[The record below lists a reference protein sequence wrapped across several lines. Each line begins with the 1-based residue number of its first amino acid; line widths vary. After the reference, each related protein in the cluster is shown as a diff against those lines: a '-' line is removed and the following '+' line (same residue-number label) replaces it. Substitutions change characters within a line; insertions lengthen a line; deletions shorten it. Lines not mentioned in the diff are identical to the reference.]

1 MNTTKKSTYLCRL
14 AMKKNCNL
22 FIGLLLAITSLTAQP
37 ALAQNPATV
46 KAAEFTDAQI
56 LDLLS
61 QAQAAGL
68 GVEQAEKLA
77 IAKGMPASEA
87 QAFKDRLNKVQAKAP
102 SNAATPALASEETAE
117 AKGKQALV
125 EAATPI
131 TGSEI
136 VAPKADKP
144 VTVYGQELFRKGDIK
159 IYERSIDAKAPANYE
174 LGVGDELGISIFG
187 VSYYNTVAKVDSRGR
202 IELGQLGSIYVKGV
216 PFDRAKILIKTAL
229 SNNFNMSSNQ
239 VEISLA
245 YSRSITV
252 NIVGEVFKP
261 GSYKIP
267 ALNTA
272 FNALIAAGG
281 PTDIGTLRN
290 IQLRRN
296 GKVIKTFDVYA
307 YLQNPGSDDDFFL
320 QDNDYLV
327 IGTVGKLVSIA
338 GAVKRP
344 MTYELLPNEEL
355 TQLIKYTGGLNA
367 NAMASRS
374 QVQRYI
380 SKNQRLLPVNL
391 DSLAQLK
398 LDFALQ
404 NGDAVT
410 IGRVNDDLENRVEVK
425 GPVYFPGVFPI
436 VLGDRVSD
444 LILKA
449 GGLREQILLKRA
461 YLVRTE
467 KDETRKYIPLN
478 VETLVRNSS
487 DEGNVVLQKND
498 VLLLYSEA
506 EFLDKFTVNINGEVK
521 NPVTLAYKE
530 GLTLGDVLVL
540 AGGIK
545 ISAELT
551 KIEISRSNIFA
562 PNYKPGEPY
571 QTSTIS
577 LTIPKEITENQEVL
591 KMQLLPFDIVSVR
604 RIPNFEF
611 QKTVELRGE
620 FQYPGIYVIQ
630 DKGFT
635 VNDVVKLAGG
645 LTPFAFAEGAKFDRP
660 NLPGGFLVF
669 DMKKAMQRR
678 GSMFNYTLKE
688 GDIISVPKVIDYV
701 SIYGSGIQYIENLI
715 TLDTLTDYAVMNSP
729 FVGGKRA
736 GYYIRTFGNGYTS
749 DAWRAKTYVV
759 ESNGRV
765 RRTINL
771 YAFRVSPKVK
781 KGSSIYVISKEKKAK
796 TSFKDRVNKIPTD
809 WNKVISDITVK
820 LTGFATLWALIQR

>member
-1 MNTTKKSTYLCRL
+1 M
-14 AMKKNCNL
+14 
-22 FIGLLLAITSLTAQP
+22 AQP
-37 ALAQNPATV
+37 ALAQSPASV

-87 QAFKDRLNKVQAKAP
+87 QAFKDRVNKIQAKAP

-216 PFDRAKILIKTAL
+216 PFDKAKVLIKTAL

-506 EFLDKFTVNINGEVK
+506 EFLDKFTVNIN
-521 NPVTLAYKE
+521 NFY
-530 GLTLGDVLVL
+530 LTLIHGTCMN
-540 AGGIK
+540 K
-545 ISAELT
+545 S
-551 KIEISRSNIFA
+551 FA
-562 PNYKPGEPY
+562 Y
-571 QTSTIS
+571 
-577 LTIPKEITENQEVL
+577 
-591 KMQLLPFDIVSVR
+591 
-604 RIPNFEF
+604 
-611 QKTVELRGE
+611 
-620 FQYPGIYVIQ
+620 
-630 DKGFT
+630 
-635 VNDVVKLAGG
+635 
-645 LTPFAFAEGAKFDRP
+645 
-660 NLPGGFLVF
+660 
-669 DMKKAMQRR
+669 
-678 GSMFNYTLKE
+678 
-688 GDIISVPKVIDYV
+688 
-701 SIYGSGIQYIENLI
+701 
-715 TLDTLTDYAVMNSP
+715 
-729 FVGGKRA
+729 
-736 GYYIRTFGNGYTS
+736 
-749 DAWRAKTYVV
+749 
-759 ESNGRV
+759 
-765 RRTINL
+765 
-771 YAFRVSPKVK
+771 
-781 KGSSIYVISKEKKAK
+781 
-796 TSFKDRVNKIPTD
+796 
-809 WNKVISDITVK
+809 
-820 LTGFATLWALIQR
+820 

>member
-1 MNTTKKSTYLCRL
+1 
-14 AMKKNCNL
+14 MKKKCNL
-22 FIGLLLAITSLTAQP
+22 FIGLVLSITSLCAQP
-37 ALAQNPATV
+37 AMGQTPATV

-61 QAQAAGL
+61 QAKAAGL

-77 IAKGMPASEA
+77 LAKGMPASEA
-87 QAFKDRLNKVQAKAP
+87 QAFKDRVNKIQANAP
-102 SNAATPALASEETAE
+102 VTAASPGTAIKE
-117 AKGKQALV
+117 ATDAKGKQAIV
-125 EAATPI
+125 EAATPL

-136 VAPKADKP
+136 VAPKAEIP
-144 VTVYGQELFRKGDIK
+144 VTVYGQELFRKGDLK
-159 IYERSIDAKAPANYE
+159 IYERSIDAKAPSNYE

-216 PFDRAKILIKTAL
+216 PFDRAKTLIKTAL
-229 SNNFNMSSNQ
+229 SNNFNMGSNQ

-327 IGTVGKLVSIA
+327 VGTVGKLVSIE

-344 MTYELLPNEEL
+344 MTYELLPGEEL
-355 TQLIKYTGGLNA
+355 SQLIKFTGGLNA

-374 QVQRYI
+374 QVKRYI
-380 SKNQRLLPVNL
+380 GKNLSLLPINL
-391 DSLAQLK
+391 DSITQLK
-398 LDFALQ
+398 QDYKLQ
-404 NGDAVT
+404 NGDAVN
-410 IGRVNDDLENRVEVK
+410 IGNVNADLENSVEVK

-436 VLGDRVSD
+436 VEGDRVSE
-444 LILKA
+444 LITKA

-478 VETLVRNSS
+478 VETILGNVAA
-487 DEGNVVLQKND
+487 EGNVVLKKND

-506 EFLDKFTVNINGEVK
+506 DFLDKFTVNVNGEVK

-530 GLTLGDVLVL
+530 GLTLGDALVL

-571 QTSTIS
+571 QTATMD

-591 KMQLLPFDIVSVR
+591 NTPMLPFDIVSVR
-604 RIPNFEF
+604 RIPNFEL
-611 QKTVELRGE
+611 QKTITLEGE
-620 FQYPGIYVIQ
+620 FKYPGIYVIQ

-635 VNDVVKLAGG
+635 VNDAVKLAGG
-645 LTPFAFAEGAKFDRP
+645 LTPYAFADGAKFDRP

-669 DMKKAMQRR
+669 DLKKAMQRR

-715 TLDTLTDYAVMNSP
+715 TLDSLTDYAVMNSP
-729 FVGGKRA
+729 FVNGKRA
-736 GYYIRTFGNGYTS
+736 GYYIRTFGNGYTA
-749 DAWRAKTYVV
+749 DAWRSKTYVV
-759 ESNGRV
+759 EANGRV
-765 RRTINL
+765 RRTVNL

-781 KGSSIYVISKEKKAK
+781 KGSAIYVISKEKKAK
-796 TSFKDRVNKIPTD
+796 SSFKDRVNKIPTD

>member
-1 MNTTKKSTYLCRL
+1 
-14 AMKKNCNL
+14 MKKKCNL
-22 FIGLLLAITSLTAQP
+22 FIGLMLSITSLMAQP
-37 ALAQNPATV
+37 AMSQNPSTL
-46 KAAEFTDAQI
+46 KSSEFTDAQI

-87 QAFKDRLNKVQAKAP
+87 QAFKDRLNKIQAKAP
-102 SNAATPALASEETAE
+102 ATAATPVLSTAE
-117 AKGKQALV
+117 SAESKGKQALL

-136 VAPKADKP
+136 VAPKADIP
-144 VTVYGQELFRKGDIK
+144 VTVYGQELFRKGDLK
-159 IYERSIDAKAPANYE
+159 IYERSLDAKAPANYE

-187 VSYYNTVAKVDSRGR
+187 VSYYNTVTKVDSRGR
-202 IELGQLGSIYVKGV
+202 IELGQLGSIYVKGIA
-216 PFDRAKILIKTAL
+216 FDKAKVLIKTAL
-229 SNNFNMSSNQ
+229 SNNFNMGSNQ
-239 VEISLA
+239 LEISLA

-307 YLQNPGSDDDFFL
+307 YLQNPGSEDDFFL

-327 IGTVGKLVSIA
+327 VGTVGKLVSIA

-344 MTYELLPNEEL
+344 MTYELLPNEQL
-355 TQLIKYTGGLNA
+355 SILFKYAGGFQPNALASNTQV
-367 NAMASRS
+367 R
-374 QVQRYI
+374 RYI
-380 SKNQRLLPVNL
+380 DKNQRLLPVNW
-391 DSLAQLK
+391 DSLSKLYADFNLK
-398 LDFALQ
+398 A
-404 NGDAVT
+404 GDDVVL
-410 IGRVNDDLENRVEVK
+410 GVVNEDLENQVEIK
-425 GPVYFPGVFPI
+425 GPVFFPGVFPL
-436 VLGDRVSD
+436 VAGDRVLD
-444 LILKA
+444 LIQKA
-449 GGLREQILLKRA
+449 GGIMEQAMLKRA

-467 KDETRKYIPLN
+467 KDESRKYIPLQVSLLLDN
-478 VETLVRNSS
+478 QENPNNML
-487 DEGNVVLQKND
+487 LMKND

-506 EFLDKFTVNINGEVK
+506 EFLNKFTVKINGEVK
-521 NPVTLAYKE
+521 NPLTLAYKE
-530 GLTLGDVLVL
+530 GLTLGDALVL

-577 LTIPKEITENQEVL
+577 LAIPKEITENQEEL
-591 KMQLLPFDIVSVR
+591 NTLLLPFDIVSVR
-604 RIPNFEF
+604 KIPNFEF

-635 VNDVVKLAGG
+635 VNDAVKMAGG
-645 LTPFAFAEGAKFDRP
+645 LTPYAFPEGAKFDRP

-669 DMKKAMQRR
+669 DMKKAMNRR
-678 GSMFNYTLKE
+678 GSMYNYTLKE
-688 GDIISVPKVIDYV
+688 GDIISVPKVIDYI
-701 SIYGSGIQYIENLI
+701 SIYGSGIQYIENLMN
-715 TLDTLTDYAVMNSP
+715 LDSLTDYAVMNSP

-736 GYYIRTFGNGYTS
+736 GYYIRTFGNGYTR
-749 DAWRAKTYVV
+749 DAWRSKTYVV
-759 ESNGRV
+759 EANGRV
-765 RRTINL
+765 RRTINF
-771 YAFRVSPKVK
+771 YVFRVSPKVK
-781 KGSSIYVISKEKKAK
+781 KGSAIYVISKEKKAK
-796 TSFKDRVNKIPTD
+796 SNFKDSVNKIPTD
-809 WNKVISDITVK
+809 WNKVISDITIK
-820 LTGFATLWALIQR
+820 LTGLATLWTLIKK

>member
-1 MNTTKKSTYLCRL
+1 
-14 AMKKNCNL
+14 MKKKCNL
-22 FIGLLLAITSLTAQP
+22 FIGLMLAITSLMAQP
-37 ALAQNPATV
+37 ALSQNPTTL
-46 KAAEFTDAQI
+46 KASDFTDAQI

-87 QAFKDRLNKVQAKAP
+87 QAFKDRLNKIQAKAP
-102 SNAATPALASEETAE
+102 ATAATPAQSTAE
-117 AKGKQALV
+117 ATETKGKQALL
-125 EAATPI
+125 EAAAPI

-136 VAPKADKP
+136 VAPKADRP
-144 VTVYGQELFRKGDIK
+144 VTVYGQELFRKGDLK
-159 IYERSIDAKAPANYE
+159 IYERSLDAKAPANYE

-202 IELGQLGSIYVKGV
+202 IELGQLGSIYVKGIA
-216 PFDRAKILIKTAL
+216 FDKAKTLIKTAL
-229 SNNFNMSSNQ
+229 SNNFNMGSNQ
-239 VEISLA
+239 LEISLA
-245 YSRSITV
+245 YSRSITI

-290 IQLRRN
+290 VQLRRN

-307 YLQNPGSDDDFFL
+307 YLQNPGSEDDFFL

-327 IGTVGKLVSIA
+327 VGTVGKLVSIA

-344 MTYELLPNEEL
+344 MTYELLPNE
-355 TQLIKYTGGLNA
+355 QLSNLFKYAGGFQPNA
-367 NAMASRS
+367 LASNT

-380 SKNQRLLPVNL
+380 DKNQRLLPVNW
-391 DSLAQLK
+391 DSLSKLNADFNLK
-398 LDFALQ
+398 A
-404 NGDAVT
+404 GDAVVV
-410 IGRVNDDLENRVEVK
+410 GVVNEELENQVEIK
-425 GPVYFPGVFPI
+425 GPVFFPGVFPLVI
-436 VLGDRVSD
+436 GDRVLD
-444 LILKA
+444 LIQKA
-449 GGLREQILLKRA
+449 GGIKEQAMLKRA

-467 KDETRKYIPLN
+467 KDETRKYIPL
-478 VETLVRNSS
+478 EISS
-487 DEGNVVLQKND
+487 LLSNTENPNNIPLRKND
-498 VLLLYSEA
+498 VLLLYTEA
-506 EFLDKFTVNINGEVK
+506 EFLDTFTVNVNGEVK
-521 NPVTLAYKE
+521 NPITLAYKE

-591 KMQLLPFDIVSVR
+591 NTQLLPFDIVSVR
-604 RIPNFEF
+604 KIPNFEF

-635 VNDVVKLAGG
+635 VNDAVKMAGG
-645 LTPFAFAEGAKFDRP
+645 LTPYAFPEGAKFDRP

-669 DMKKAMQRR
+669 DMKKAMNRR
-678 GSMFNYTLKE
+678 GSMYNYTLKE
-688 GDIISVPKVIDYV
+688 GDIISVPKVIDYI
-701 SIYGSGIQYIENLI
+701 SIYGSGIQYIENLMN
-715 TLDTLTDYAVMNSP
+715 LDTLTDYAVMNSP

-736 GYYIRTFGNGYTS
+736 GYYIRTFGNGYTK
-749 DAWRAKTYVV
+749 DAWRSKTYVV
-759 ESNGRV
+759 EANGRV

-771 YAFRVSPKVK
+771 YIFRVSPKVK
-781 KGSSIYVISKEKKAK
+781 KGSAVYVISKEKKAK
-796 TSFKDRVNKIPTD
+796 SSFKDRVNKIPTD
-809 WNKVISDITVK
+809 WNKVISDITIK
-820 LTGFATLWALIQR
+820 LTGLATLWALINQ

>member
-1 MNTTKKSTYLCRL
+1 
-14 AMKKNCNL
+14 MKKKCNL
-22 FIGLLLAITSLTAQP
+22 FIGLMLAITSLMAQP
-37 ALAQNPATV
+37 ALSQNPTTV
-46 KAAEFTDAQI
+46 KASDFTDAQI

-87 QAFKDRLNKVQAKAP
+87 QAFKDRLNKIQAKAP
-102 SNAATPALASEETAE
+102 ATAATPAFSTAEATE

-125 EAATPI
+125 EAAAPI

-136 VAPKADKP
+136 VAPKADRP
-144 VTVYGQELFRKGDIK
+144 VTVYGQELFRKGDLK
-159 IYERSIDAKAPANYE
+159 IYERSLDAKAPANYE

-202 IELGQLGSIYVKGV
+202 IELGQLGSIYVKGIA
-216 PFDRAKILIKTAL
+216 FDKAKTLIKTAL
-229 SNNFNMSSNQ
+229 SNNFNMGSNQ
-239 VEISLA
+239 LEISLA

-307 YLQNPGSDDDFFL
+307 YLQNPGSEDDFFL

-327 IGTVGKLVSIA
+327 VGTVGKLVNIA

-344 MTYELLPNEEL
+344 MTYELLPNE
-355 TQLIKYTGGLNA
+355 QLSNLFKYAGGFQPNA
-367 NAMASRS
+367 LASNT

-380 SKNQRLLPVNL
+380 DKNQRLLPVNW
-391 DSLAQLK
+391 DSLSKLNSDFNLK
-398 LDFALQ
+398 A
-404 NGDAVT
+404 GDAVMV
-410 IGRVNDDLENRVEVK
+410 GVVNDDLENQVEIK
-425 GPVYFPGVFPI
+425 GPVFFPGVFPL
-436 VLGDRVSD
+436 VTGDRVLN
-444 LILKA
+444 LIQKA
-449 GGLREQILLKRA
+449 GGIKEQAMLKRA

-467 KDETRKYIPLN
+467 KDETRKYIPL
-478 VETLVRNSS
+478 EISS
-487 DEGNVVLQKND
+487 LLSNNENPNNIPLRKND
-498 VLLLYSEA
+498 VLLLYTEA
-506 EFLDKFTVNINGEVK
+506 EFLDTFTVNVNGEVK
-521 NPVTLAYKE
+521 NPITLAFKE

-562 PNYKPGEPY
+562 PNYKPGEAY

-591 KMQLLPFDIVSVR
+591 NTLLLPFDIVSVR
-604 RIPNFEF
+604 KIPNFEF
-611 QKTVELRGE
+611 QKTVELKGE

-635 VNDVVKLAGG
+635 VNDAVKMAGG
-645 LTPFAFAEGAKFDRP
+645 LTPYAFPEGAKFDRP

-669 DMKKAMQRR
+669 DMKKAMNRR
-678 GSMFNYTLKE
+678 VSMYNYTLKE
-688 GDIISVPKVIDYV
+688 GDIISVPKVIDYI
-701 SIYGSGIQYIENLI
+701 SIYGSGIQYIENLMN
-715 TLDTLTDYAVMNSP
+715 LDTLTDYAVMNSP

-736 GYYIRTFGNGYTS
+736 GYYIRTFGNGYTK
-749 DAWRAKTYVV
+749 DAWRSKTYVV
-759 ESNGRV
+759 EANGRV

-771 YAFRVSPKVK
+771 YIFRVSPKVK
-781 KGSSIYVISKEKKAK
+781 KGSAVYVISKEKKAK
-796 TSFKDRVNKIPTD
+796 SSFKDRVNKIPTD
-809 WNKVISDITVK
+809 WNKVISDITIK
-820 LTGFATLWALIQR
+820 ITGFATLWALLTQ

>member
-1 MNTTKKSTYLCRL
+1 
-14 AMKKNCNL
+14 MKKKCNL
-22 FIGLLLAITSLTAQP
+22 FIGLVLAITSLCAQP
-37 ALAQNPATV
+37 AMSQNPATL
-46 KAAEFTDAQI
+46 KASEFTDAQI

-61 QAQAAGL
+61 QAKAAGL
-68 GVEQAEKLA
+68 GIEQAEKLA
-77 IAKGMPASEA
+77 LAKGMPASEA
-87 QAFKDRLNKVQAKAP
+87 QAFKDRANKLLANSPVTAGSTFTAVKED
-102 SNAATPALASEETAE
+102 AT
-117 AKGKQALV
+117 GKQARLQ
-125 EAATPI
+125 ADSSLTDSAKALT
-131 TGSEI
+131 
-136 VAPKADKP
+136 PKAERS
-144 VTVYGQELFRKGDIK
+144 VTVYGQELFRKGDLK
-159 IYERSIDAKAPANYE
+159 IYERSIDAKAPSNYE
-174 LGVGDELGISIFG
+174 LGVGDEIGISIFG

-216 PFDRAKILIKTAL
+216 PFDRAKTLIKTAL

-272 FNALIAAGG
+272 FNALIASGG

-296 GKVIKTFDVYA
+296 GKAIKTFDVYA
-307 YLQNPGSDDDFFL
+307 FLQNPGSDDDFFL

-327 IGTVGKLVSIA
+327 VGTVGKLVSID

-344 MTYELLPNEEL
+344 MTYEMLPGEEL
-355 TQLIKYTGGLNA
+355 SQLIKFAGGLNA

-374 QVQRYI
+374 QVKRYVG
-380 SKNQRLLPVNL
+380 KNLSLLPINL
-391 DSLAQLK
+391 DSIAQLK
-398 LDFALQ
+398 QDYKLQ
-404 NGDAVT
+404 NGDAVN
-410 IGRVNDDLENRVEVK
+410 IGNVNADLENSVEVK

-436 VLGDRVSD
+436 VEGDRVSE
-444 LILKA
+444 LITKA

-478 VETLVRNSS
+478 VETIL
-487 DEGNVVLQKND
+487 GNMGADGNILLKKND

-506 EFLDKFTVNINGEVK
+506 DFLDKFTVNVNGEVK

-571 QTSTIS
+571 QTATME

-591 KMQLLPFDIVSVR
+591 NTPMLPFDIVSVR
-604 RIPNFEF
+604 RIPNFEL
-611 QKTVELRGE
+611 QKTITLKGE
-620 FQYPGIYVIQ
+620 FKYPGIYVIQ

-635 VNDVVKLAGG
+635 VNDAVKLAGG
-645 LTPFAFAEGAKFDRP
+645 LTPYAFPEGAKFDRP

-669 DMKKAMQRR
+669 DLKKAMQRR

-715 TLDTLTDYAVMNSP
+715 TLDSLTDYAVMNSP
-729 FVGGKRA
+729 FVNGKRA
-736 GYYIRTFGNGYTS
+736 GYYIRTFGNGYTA
-749 DAWRAKTYVV
+749 DAWRSKTYVV
-759 ESNGRV
+759 EANGRV
-765 RRTINL
+765 RRTVNL

-781 KGSSIYVISKEKKAK
+781 KGSAIYVISKETKAK
-796 TSFKDRVNKIPTD
+796 SSFKDRVNKIPTD

>member
-1 MNTTKKSTYLCRL
+1 MKHLFRL
-14 AMKKNCNL
+14 L
-22 FIGLLLAITSLTAQP
+22 FLLVFCTSAGLLAQTGRIQ
-37 ALAQNPATV
+37 QNPATI
-46 KAAEFTDAQI
+46 KAADFTDAQI
-56 LDLLS
+56 LDLLK
-61 QAQAAGL
+61 QAQSSGL
-68 GVEQAEKLA
+68 GIEQAEQLA

-87 QAFKDRLNKVQAKAP
+87 QAFKDRVSKLDAQKANAKPATD
-102 SNAATPALASEETAE
+102 TPAQATTDRAE

-125 EAATPI
+125 EAATPV

-136 VAPKADKP
+136 LAPKEEKP
-144 VTVYGQELFRKGDIK
+144 VTAYGQELFRKGDLK
-159 IYERSIDAKAPANYE
+159 IYERSLDAKAPANYE

-187 VSYYNTVAKVDSRGR
+187 VSYYNAVAKVDARGR
-202 IELGQLGSIYVKGV
+202 IELGQLGSIFVKGIA
-216 PFDRAKILIKTAL
+216 FDKAKALIKTAL
-229 SNNFNMSSNQ
+229 SNNFNMGSNQ
-239 VEISLA
+239 LEISLA

-290 IQLRRN
+290 IQLRRS

-307 YLQNPGSDDDFFL
+307 YLQNPGSEDDFFL

-327 IGTVGKLVSIA
+327 IGTVGKLVSID

-344 MTYELLPNEEL
+344 MTYELLPGEEL
-355 TQLIKYTGGLNA
+355 TQLIKFSGGLNA

-374 QVQRYI
+374 QVKRYVG
-380 SKNQRLLPVNL
+380 KNLSLLPINL
-391 DSLAQLK
+391 DSITQLK
-398 LDFALQ
+398 QDFKLQ
-404 NGDAVT
+404 NGDAVN
-410 IGRVNDDLENRVEVK
+410 IGNVNADLENSVEVK

-436 VLGDRVSD
+436 VGGDRVSE
-444 LILKA
+444 LITKA

-478 VETLVRNSS
+478 VETILGNVAA
-487 DEGNVVLQKND
+487 EGNIVLKKND

-506 EFLDKFTVNINGEVK
+506 DFLDKFTVNVNGEVK

-545 ISAELT
+545 ISAELS
-551 KIEISRSNIFA
+551 KIEIARSNIFS

-571 QTSTIS
+571 QTSTME
-577 LTIPKEITENQEVL
+577 LTIPKEITENQEIL
-591 KMQLLPFDIVSVR
+591 NTPLLPFDIVSVR
-604 RIPNFEF
+604 RIPNFEL
-611 QKTVELRGE
+611 QKTITLKGE
-620 FQYPGIYVIQ
+620 FKYSGIYVIQ

-635 VNDVVKLAGG
+635 VNDAVKLAGG
-645 LTPFAFAEGAKFDRP
+645 LTPYAFPEGATFDRP
-660 NLPGGFLVF
+660 KLPGGFLVF
-669 DMKKAMQRR
+669 DLKKAMQRR

-688 GDIISVPKVIDYV
+688 GDIISVPQVIDYV
-701 SIYGSGIQYIENLI
+701 SIYGSGIQYIGNLI
-715 TLDTLTDYAVMNSP
+715 ALDTLTDYAVMNSP
-729 FVGGKRA
+729 FVHGKRA
-736 GYYIRTFGNGYTS
+736 GYYIRTFGNGYTA
-749 DAWRAKTYVV
+749 DAWRSKTYVS
-759 ESNGRV
+759 EANGRV
-765 RRTINL
+765 RRTVNL

-781 KGSSIYVISKEKKAK
+781 IGSAIYVISKEKKAK
-796 TSFKDRVNKIPTD
+796 VSLKDRVNKIPTD
-809 WNKVISDITVK
+809 WNKVIQDITVK
-820 LTGFATLWALIQR
+820 LTGFATLWALINR

>member
-1 MNTTKKSTYLCRL
+1 
-14 AMKKNCNL
+14 MKKKCNL
-22 FIGLLLAITSLTAQP
+22 FIGLMLAITSLMAQP
-37 ALAQNPATV
+37 ALSQNPTTV
-46 KAAEFTDAQI
+46 KASDFTDAQI

-87 QAFKDRLNKVQAKAP
+87 QAFKDRLNKIQAKAP
-102 SNAATPALASEETAE
+102 ATAATPALSTAEATE

-125 EAATPI
+125 EAAAPI

-136 VAPKADKP
+136 VAPKADRP
-144 VTVYGQELFRKGDIK
+144 VSVYGQELFRKGDIK
-159 IYERSIDAKAPANYE
+159 IYERSLDAKAPSNYE

-202 IELGQLGSIYVKGV
+202 IELGQLGSIYVKGIA
-216 PFDRAKILIKTAL
+216 FDKAKTLIKTAL
-229 SNNFNMSSNQ
+229 SNNFNMGSNQ
-239 VEISLA
+239 LEISLA

-307 YLQNPGSDDDFFL
+307 YLQNPGSEDDFFL

-327 IGTVGKLVSIA
+327 VGTVGKLVNIA

-344 MTYELLPNEEL
+344 MTYELLPNE
-355 TQLIKYTGGLNA
+355 QLSNLFKYAGGFQPNA
-367 NAMASRS
+367 LASNT

-380 SKNQRLLPVNL
+380 DKNQRLMPVNW
-391 DSLAQLK
+391 DSLSKLSADFNLK
-398 LDFALQ
+398 A
-404 NGDAVT
+404 GDAVVV
-410 IGRVNDDLENRVEVK
+410 GVVNEDLENQVEIK
-425 GPVYFPGVFPI
+425 GPVFFPGVFPL
-436 VLGDRVSD
+436 VAGDRVLN
-444 LILKA
+444 LIQKA
-449 GGLREQILLKRA
+449 GGIKEQAMLKRA

-467 KDETRKYIPLN
+467 KDETRKYIPLQ
-478 VETLVRNSS
+478 VSS
-487 DEGNVVLQKND
+487 LLDNKDNPNNILLMKND

-591 KMQLLPFDIVSVR
+591 NTLLLPFDIVSVR
-604 RIPNFEF
+604 KIPNFEF

-635 VNDVVKLAGG
+635 VNDAVKMAGG
-645 LTPFAFAEGAKFDRP
+645 LTPYAFPEGAKFDRP

-669 DMKKAMQRR
+669 DMKKAMNRR
-678 GSMFNYTLKE
+678 GSMYNYTLKE
-688 GDIISVPKVIDYV
+688 GDIISVPKVIDYI
-701 SIYGSGIQYIENLI
+701 SIYGSGIQYIENLMN
-715 TLDTLTDYAVMNSP
+715 LDTLTDYAVMNSP

-736 GYYIRTFGNGYTS
+736 GYYIRTFGNGYTK
-749 DAWRAKTYVV
+749 DAWRSKTYVV
-759 ESNGRV
+759 EANGRV

-781 KGSSIYVISKEKKAK
+781 KGSAVYVISKEKKAK
-796 TSFKDRVNKIPTD
+796 SSFKDRVNKIPTD
-809 WNKVISDITVK
+809 WNKVISDITIK
-820 LTGFATLWALIQR
+820 LTGLATLWALINQ

>member
-1 MNTTKKSTYLCRL
+1 
-14 AMKKNCNL
+14 MKKKCNL
-22 FIGLLLAITSLTAQP
+22 FIGLVLAITSLCAQP
-37 ALAQNPATV
+37 AMGQNPATV

-61 QAQAAGL
+61 QAKAAGL

-77 IAKGMPASEA
+77 LAKGMPASEA
-87 QAFKDRLNKVQAKAP
+87 QAFKDRVNKIQANAP
-102 SNAATPALASEETAE
+102 VAAASPGTAIKE
-117 AKGKQALV
+117 ATDAKGKQAIV
-125 EAATPI
+125 EAATPL

-136 VAPKADKP
+136 VAPKAEIP
-144 VTVYGQELFRKGDIK
+144 VTVYGQELFRKGDLK
-159 IYERSIDAKAPANYE
+159 IYERSIDAKAPSNYE

-229 SNNFNMSSNQ
+229 SNNFNMGSNQ

-327 IGTVGKLVSIA
+327 VGTVGKLVSID

-344 MTYELLPNEEL
+344 MTYELLPGEEL
-355 TQLIKYTGGLNA
+355 TQLIKFTGGLNA

-374 QVQRYI
+374 QVKRYVG
-380 SKNQRLLPVNL
+380 KNLSLLPINL
-391 DSLAQLK
+391 DSITQLK
-398 LDFALQ
+398 QDYKLQ
-404 NGDAVT
+404 NGDAVN
-410 IGRVNDDLENRVEVK
+410 IGNVNADLENSVEVK

-436 VLGDRVSD
+436 VEGDRVSE
-444 LILKA
+444 LITKA

-478 VETLVRNSS
+478 VETILGNV
-487 DEGNVVLQKND
+487 DADGNVVLKKND

-506 EFLDKFTVNINGEVK
+506 DFLDKFTVNVNGEVK

-571 QTSTIS
+571 QTTTME

-591 KMQLLPFDIVSVR
+591 NTPMLPFDIVSVR
-604 RIPNFEF
+604 RIPNFEL
-611 QKTVELRGE
+611 QKTITLKGE
-620 FQYPGIYVIQ
+620 FKYPGIYVIQ

-635 VNDVVKLAGG
+635 VNDAVKLAGG
-645 LTPFAFAEGAKFDRP
+645 LTPYAFPEGAKFDRP

-669 DMKKAMQRR
+669 DLKKAMQRR
-678 GSMFNYTLKE
+678 GSMYNYTLKE

-715 TLDTLTDYAVMNSP
+715 TLDTLTDYAVINSP
-729 FVGGKRA
+729 FVNGKRA
-736 GYYIRTFGNGYTS
+736 GYYIRTFGNGYAA
-749 DAWRAKTYVV
+749 DAWRSKTYVV
-759 ESNGRV
+759 EANGRV
-765 RRTINL
+765 RRTVNFYL
-771 YAFRVSPKVK
+771 FRVSPKVK
-781 KGSSIYVISKEKKAK
+781 KGSAIYVISKEKKAK
-796 TSFKDRVNKIPTD
+796 SSFKDRVNKIPTD
-809 WNKVISDITVK
+809 WNKVIQDITVK
-820 LTGFATLWALIQR
+820 LTGLATLWALINQ

>member
-1 MNTTKKSTYLCRL
+1 
-14 AMKKNCNL
+14 MKKKCNL
-22 FIGLLLAITSLTAQP
+22 FIGLVLAIASLCAQP
-37 ALAQNPATV
+37 AMSQNPATL
-46 KAAEFTDAQI
+46 KASEFTDAQI

-61 QAQAAGL
+61 QAKAAGL
-68 GVEQAEKLA
+68 GIEQAEKLA
-77 IAKGMPASEA
+77 LAKGMPASEA
-87 QAFKDRLNKVQAKAP
+87 QAFKDRANKILANSTVTAGSTVTAVKED
-102 SNAATPALASEETAE
+102 ATGKQTRFQSDSSLTDSAE
-117 AKGKQALV
+117 ALTPKV
-125 EAATPI
+125 ER
-131 TGSEI
+131 S
-136 VAPKADKP
+136 
-144 VTVYGQELFRKGDIK
+144 VTVYGQELFRKGDLK
-159 IYERSIDAKAPANYE
+159 IYERSIDAKAPSNYE
-174 LGVGDELGISIFG
+174 LGVGDEIGISIFG

-296 GKVIKTFDVYA
+296 GKAIKTFDVYA
-307 YLQNPGSDDDFFL
+307 FLQNPVSDDDFFL

-327 IGTVGKLVSIA
+327 VSTVGKLVSID

-344 MTYELLPNEEL
+344 MTYEMLPGEEL
-355 TQLIKYTGGLNA
+355 SQLIKFAGGLNA

-374 QVQRYI
+374 QAMRYVG
-380 SKNQRLLPVNL
+380 KNLSLLPINL
-391 DSLAQLK
+391 DSITQLK
-398 LDFALQ
+398 QDYKLQ
-404 NGDAVT
+404 NGDAVN
-410 IGRVNDDLENRVEVK
+410 IGNVNSDLENSVEVK

-436 VLGDRVSD
+436 VEGDRVSE
-444 LILKA
+444 LITKA

-478 VETLVRNSS
+478 VETILGNFAA
-487 DEGNVVLQKND
+487 EGNIVLKKND

-506 EFLDKFTVNINGEVK
+506 DFLDKFTVNVNGEVK

-562 PNYKPGEPY
+562 PYYKSGEPY
-571 QTSTIS
+571 QTATME
-577 LTIPKEITENQEVL
+577 LTIPREITENQEIL
-591 KMQLLPFDIVSVR
+591 NTPLLPFDVVSVR
-604 RIPNFEF
+604 RIPNFEL
-611 QKTVELRGE
+611 QKTITLKGE
-620 FQYPGIYVIQ
+620 FKYPGIYVIQ
-630 DKGFT
+630 NKGFT
-635 VNDVVKLAGG
+635 ISDAVKLAGG
-645 LTPFAFAEGAKFDRP
+645 LTPYAFPQGAKFERP
-660 NLPGGFLVF
+660 SLPGGFLVF
-669 DMKKAMQRR
+669 DLKKALKRR
-678 GSMFNYTLKE
+678 SSMYNYSLTE
-688 GDIISVPKVIDYV
+688 GDVITVSKVIDYV
-701 SIYGSGIQYIENLI
+701 SIYGSGIQYIENQI
-715 TLDTLTDYAVMNSP
+715 TLDTLTDVAVMNSP
-729 FVGGKRA
+729 FINRKRA
-736 GYYIRTFGNGYTS
+736 GYYIRNFGNGFTP
-749 DAWRAKTYVV
+749 DAWRSKTFVV

-765 RRTINL
+765 RRTVNL
-771 YAFRVSPKVK
+771 YVVHIYPKVN
-781 KGSSIYVISKEKKAK
+781 KGSSIYVNSKVKKGQ
-796 TSFKDRVNKIPTD
+796 VNRIPTD

-820 LTGFATLWALIQR
+820 LTGLATVWALLTR

>member
-1 MNTTKKSTYLCRL
+1 
-14 AMKKNCNL
+14 MKKKCNL
-22 FIGLLLAITSLTAQP
+22 FIGLVLAITSLCAQP
-37 ALAQNPATV
+37 AMGQNPATL
-46 KAAEFTDAQI
+46 KASEFTDAQI

-61 QAQAAGL
+61 QAKAAGL

-77 IAKGMPASEA
+77 LAKGMPASEA
-87 QAFKDRLNKVQAKAP
+87 QAFKDRVNKIQANAP
-102 SNAATPALASEETAE
+102 VAAASPGTAIKE
-117 AKGKQALV
+117 ATDAKGKQAIV
-125 EAATPI
+125 EAATPL

-136 VAPKADKP
+136 VAPKAEIP
-144 VTVYGQELFRKGDIK
+144 VTVYGQELFRKGDLK
-159 IYERSIDAKAPANYE
+159 IYERSIDAKAPSNYE

-229 SNNFNMSSNQ
+229 SNNFNMGSNQ

-296 GKVIKTFDVYA
+296 GKIIKTFDVYA

-327 IGTVGKLVSIA
+327 IGTVGKLVSID

-344 MTYELLPNEEL
+344 MTYELLPGEEL
-355 TQLIKYTGGLNA
+355 SQLIKFTGGLNA

-374 QVQRYI
+374 QVKRYVG
-380 SKNQRLLPVNL
+380 KNLSLLPINL
-391 DSLAQLK
+391 DSIAQLK
-398 LDFALQ
+398 QDYKLQ
-404 NGDAVT
+404 NGDAVN
-410 IGRVNDDLENRVEVK
+410 IGNVNADLENSVEVK

-436 VLGDRVSD
+436 VEGDRISE
-444 LILKA
+444 LITKA

-478 VETLVRNSS
+478 VQTILGNVAA
-487 DEGNVVLQKND
+487 DGNVVLKKND

-506 EFLDKFTVNINGEVK
+506 DFLDKFTVNVNGEVK
-521 NPVTLAYKE
+521 TPVTLAYKE

-562 PNYKPGEPY
+562 PYYKPGEPY
-571 QTSTIS
+571 QTSTME
-577 LTIPKEITENQEVL
+577 LTIPKEITENQEIL
-591 KMQLLPFDIVSVR
+591 NTPLLPFDVVSVR
-604 RIPNFEF
+604 RIPNFEL
-611 QKTVELRGE
+611 QKTITLKGE
-620 FQYPGIYVIQ
+620 FKYPGIYVIQ
-630 DKGFT
+630 NKGFT
-635 VNDVVKLAGG
+635 ISDAVKLAGG
-645 LTPFAFAEGAKFDRP
+645 LTPYAFPEGAKFERP
-660 NLPGGFLVF
+660 SLPGGFLVF
-669 DMKKAMQRR
+669 DLKKALKRR
-678 GSMFNYTLKE
+678 SSMYNYSLTE
-688 GDIISVPKVIDYV
+688 GDVITVSKVIDYV
-701 SIYGSGIQYIENLI
+701 SIYGSGVQYIENQI
-715 TLDTLTDYAVMNSP
+715 TSDTLTDVAVMNSP
-729 FVGGKRA
+729 FINGKRA
-736 GYYIRTFGNGYTS
+736 GYYIRNFGNGFTP
-749 DAWRAKTYVV
+749 DAWRSKTFVV
-759 ESNGRV
+759 ETNGRV
-765 RRTINL
+765 RRTVNL
-771 YAFRVSPKVK
+771 YVVRIYPKVNKGNSIYVNSKVK
-781 KGSSIYVISKEKKAK
+781 KGE
-796 TSFKDRVNKIPTD
+796 VNRIPTD

-820 LTGFATLWALIQR
+820 LTGLATVWALLTR

>member
-1 MNTTKKSTYLCRL
+1 MISGREIPYHKNSPYLCNFVMKEKCKLFKGLML
-14 AMKKNCNL
+14 AM
-22 FIGLLLAITSLTAQP
+22 TSLIFQSAFAQTP
-37 ALAQNPATV
+37 AFV
-46 KAAEFTDAQI
+46 KAADFTDAQI

-61 QAQAAGL
+61 QAQAQGL
-68 GVEQAEKLA
+68 GLEQAEKLA
-77 IAKGMPASEA
+77 IAQGMAASEA
-87 QAFKDRLNKVQAKAP
+87 QAFKDRLNKVQAKTPAT
-102 SNAATPALASEETAE
+102 SATPALTAAE
-117 AKGKQALV
+117 IADAKAKQALV
-125 EAATPI
+125 KSAASI
-131 TGSEI
+131 TRSEI
-136 VAPKADKP
+136 VEIQAEKP
-144 VTVYGQELFRKGDIK
+144 VTVYGQELFLKGDIK

-229 SNNFNMSSNQ
+229 SNNFNMSANQ

-380 SKNQRLLPVNL
+380 NKNQRLLPVNL

-436 VLGDRVSD
+436 VVGDRVSD

-478 VETLVRNSS
+478 VETVIRNTS
-487 DEGNVVLQKND
+487 DEGNVFLQKND

-506 EFLDKFTVNINGEVK
+506 EFLDKFSVNINGEVK

-530 GLTLGDVLVL
+530 GLTLGDLLVL

-591 KMQLLPFDIVSVR
+591 KTQLLPFDIVSVR

-611 QKTVELRGE
+611 QKTVELKGE

-669 DMKKAMQRR
+669 DLKKAMQRR

-688 GDIISVPKVIDYV
+688 GDIITVPKVIDYV
-701 SIYGSGIQYIENLI
+701 SIYGSGIQYVENLI
-715 TLDTLTDYAVMNSP
+715 TLDSLTDYTVINSP
-729 FVGGKRA
+729 YLNGKRA

-759 ESNGRV
+759 EANGRV
-765 RRTINL
+765 RRTVNL
-771 YAFRVSPKVK
+771 YAFRVPPKVK
-781 KGSSIYVISKEKKAK
+781 
-796 TSFKDRVNKIPTD
+796 
-809 WNKVISDITVK
+809 
-820 LTGFATLWALIQR
+820 

>member
-1 MNTTKKSTYLCRL
+1 
-14 AMKKNCNL
+14 MKKNCNTL
-22 FIGLLLAITSLTAQP
+22 IIFLLLLGSAFAQPSLT
-37 ALAQNPATV
+37 QNSATL
-46 KAAEFTDAQI
+46 KAADFTDAQI

-87 QAFKDRLNKVQAKAP
+87 QAFKGRVNKIQANAP
-102 SNAATPALASEETAE
+102 VATASPGTAIQE
-117 AKGKQALV
+117 ATDAKGKQAIV
-125 EAATPI
+125 EAATPL

-136 VAPKADKP
+136 VAPKAEIP
-144 VTVYGQELFRKGDIK
+144 VTVYGQELFRKGDLK
-159 IYERSIDAKAPANYE
+159 IYERSIDAKAPSNYE

-229 SNNFNMSSNQ
+229 SNNFNMGSNQ

-327 IGTVGKLVSIA
+327 VGTVGKLVSIE

-344 MTYELLPNEEL
+344 MTYELLPGEEL
-355 TQLIKYTGGLNA
+355 SQLIKFTGGLNA

-374 QVQRYI
+374 QVKRYI
-380 SKNQRLLPVNL
+380 GKNLSLLPINL
-391 DSLAQLK
+391 DSITQLK
-398 LDFALQ
+398 QDYKLQ
-404 NGDAVT
+404 NGDAVN
-410 IGRVNDDLENRVEVK
+410 IGNVNADLENSVEVK

-436 VLGDRVSD
+436 VEGDRVSE
-444 LILKA
+444 LITKA

-478 VETLVRNSS
+478 VETILGNVAA
-487 DEGNVVLQKND
+487 EGNVVLKKND

-506 EFLDKFTVNINGEVK
+506 DFLDKFTVNVNGEVK
-521 NPVTLAYKE
+521 TPVTLAYKE

-571 QTSTIS
+571 QTATME

-591 KMQLLPFDIVSVR
+591 NTPMLPFDIVSVR
-604 RIPNFEF
+604 RIPNFEL
-611 QKTVELRGE
+611 QKTITLKGE
-620 FQYPGIYVIQ
+620 FKYPGIYVIQ

-635 VNDVVKLAGG
+635 VNDAVKLAGG
-645 LTPFAFAEGAKFDRP
+645 LTPYAFPEGAKFDRP

-669 DMKKAMQRR
+669 DLKKAMQRR

-736 GYYIRTFGNGYTS
+736 GYYIRTFGNGYTA
-749 DAWRAKTYVV
+749 DAWRSKTYVV
-759 ESNGRV
+759 EANGRV
-765 RRTINL
+765 RRTVNL
-771 YAFRVSPKVK
+771 YAFRISPKVK
-781 KGSSIYVISKEKKAK
+781 KGSAIYVISKDKKAK
-796 TSFKDRVNKIPTD
+796 SSFKDRVNKIPTD

-820 LTGFATLWALIQR
+820 LTGLATLWALINQ

>member
-1 MNTTKKSTYLCRL
+1 
-14 AMKKNCNL
+14 MKKKCNL
-22 FIGLLLAITSLTAQP
+22 FIGLVLSITSLCAQP
-37 ALAQNPATV
+37 AMGQNPATV

-61 QAQAAGL
+61 QAKAAGL

-77 IAKGMPASEA
+77 LAKGMPASEA
-87 QAFKDRLNKVQAKAP
+87 QAFKDRVNKIQANTP
-102 SNAATPALASEETAE
+102 VAAASPGTAIKE
-117 AKGKQALV
+117 ATDAKGKQAIV
-125 EAATPI
+125 EAATPL

-136 VAPKADKP
+136 VAPKTEIP
-144 VTVYGQELFRKGDIK
+144 VTVYGQELFRKGDLK
-159 IYERSIDAKAPANYE
+159 IYERSIDAKAPSNYE

-229 SNNFNMSSNQ
+229 SNNFNMGSNQ

-327 IGTVGKLVSIA
+327 VGTVGKLVSID

-344 MTYELLPNEEL
+344 MTYELLPGEEL
-355 TQLIKYTGGLNA
+355 TQLIKFTGGLNA

-374 QVQRYI
+374 QVKRYVG
-380 SKNQRLLPVNL
+380 KNLSLLPINL
-391 DSLAQLK
+391 DSITQLK
-398 LDFALQ
+398 QDYKLQ
-404 NGDAVT
+404 NGDAVN
-410 IGRVNDDLENRVEVK
+410 IGNLNADLENSVEVK

-436 VLGDRVSD
+436 VEGDRVSE
-444 LILKA
+444 LITKA

-478 VETLVRNSS
+478 VQTIL
-487 DEGNVVLQKND
+487 GNVAADGNVLLKKND

-506 EFLDKFTVNINGEVK
+506 DFLDKFTVNVNGEVK

-571 QTSTIS
+571 QTATME

-591 KMQLLPFDIVSVR
+591 NTPMLPFDIVSVR
-604 RIPNFEF
+604 RIPNFEL
-611 QKTVELRGE
+611 QKTIILKGE
-620 FQYPGIYVIQ
+620 FKYPGIYVIQ

-635 VNDVVKLAGG
+635 VNDAVKLAGG
-645 LTPFAFAEGAKFDRP
+645 LTPYAFPEGAKFDRP

-669 DMKKAMQRR
+669 DLKKAMQRR

-701 SIYGSGIQYIENLI
+701 SIYGSGIQYIETLI
-715 TLDTLTDYAVMNSP
+715 TLDTLTDYGVMNSP
-729 FVGGKRA
+729 FVNGKRA
-736 GYYIRTFGNGYTS
+736 GYYIRTFGNGYTA
-749 DAWRAKTYVV
+749 DAWRSKTYVV
-759 ESNGRV
+759 EANGRV
-765 RRTINL
+765 RRTVNL
-771 YAFRVSPKVK
+771 YAFWVSPKVK
-781 KGSSIYVISKEKKAK
+781 KGSAIHVISKEKKAK
-796 TSFKDRVNKIPTD
+796 SSFKDRVNKIPTD

-820 LTGFATLWALIQR
+820 LTGFATLWALITR

>member
-1 MNTTKKSTYLCRL
+1 
-14 AMKKNCNL
+14 MKKKCNL
-22 FIGLLLAITSLTAQP
+22 FIGLVLAITSLCAQP
-37 ALAQNPATV
+37 AMGQKPATL
-46 KAAEFTDAQI
+46 KASEFTDAQI

-61 QAQAAGL
+61 QAKAAGL
-68 GVEQAEKLA
+68 GIEQAEKLA
-77 IAKGMPASEA
+77 LAKGMPASEA
-87 QAFKDRLNKVQAKAP
+87 QAFRDRANKLLANSPLTAGSMGTAVKED
-102 SNAATPALASEETAE
+102 ATGKQTRFQSDSSLTDSAEALASKAE
-117 AKGKQALV
+117 R
-125 EAATPI
+125 
-131 TGSEI
+131 S
-136 VAPKADKP
+136 

-159 IYERSIDAKAPANYE
+159 IYERSIDAKAPSNYE

-229 SNNFNMSSNQ
+229 SNNFNMGSNQ

-296 GKVIKTFDVYA
+296 GKIIKTFDVYA

-327 IGTVGKLVSIA
+327 IGTVGKLVSID

-344 MTYELLPNEEL
+344 MTYELLPGEEL
-355 TQLIKYTGGLNA
+355 SQLIKFTGGLNA

-374 QVQRYI
+374 QVKRYVG
-380 SKNQRLLPVNL
+380 KNLSLLPINL
-391 DSLAQLK
+391 DSISQLK
-398 LDFALQ
+398 QDYKLQ
-404 NGDAVT
+404 NGDAVN
-410 IGRVNDDLENRVEVK
+410 IGNVNADLENSVEVK

-436 VLGDRVSD
+436 VEGDRVSE
-444 LILKA
+444 LITKA

-478 VETLVRNSS
+478 VQTIL
-487 DEGNVVLQKND
+487 GNVASDGNVLLKKND

-506 EFLDKFTVNINGEVK
+506 DFLDKFTVNVNGEVK
-521 NPVTLAYKE
+521 TPVTLAYKE

-571 QTSTIS
+571 QTATME

-591 KMQLLPFDIVSVR
+591 NTPMLPFDIVSVR
-604 RIPNFEF
+604 RIPNFEL
-611 QKTVELRGE
+611 QKTITLKGE
-620 FQYPGIYVIQ
+620 FKYPGIYVIQ

-635 VNDVVKLAGG
+635 VNDAVKLAGG
-645 LTPFAFAEGAKFDRP
+645 LTPYAFPEGAKFDRP

-669 DMKKAMQRR
+669 DLKKAMQRR

-729 FVGGKRA
+729 IVNGKRA
-736 GYYIRTFGNGYTS
+736 GYYIRTFGNGYTA
-749 DAWRAKTYVV
+749 DAWRSKTYVV
-759 ESNGRV
+759 EANGRV
-765 RRTINL
+765 RRTVNL

-781 KGSSIYVISKEKKAK
+781 KGSAIYVISKEKKAK
-796 TSFKDRVNKIPTD
+796 SSFKDRVNKIPTD
-809 WNKVISDITVK
+809 WNKVISDITIK
-820 LTGFATLWALIQR
+820 LTGFATVWALLTQ

>member
-1 MNTTKKSTYLCRL
+1 
-14 AMKKNCNL
+14 MKKKCNL
-22 FIGLLLAITSLTAQP
+22 FIGLMLAITSLMAQP

-102 SNAATPALASEETAE
+102 SNAATPSLASEETAE

-216 PFDRAKILIKTAL
+216 PFDKAKVLIKTAL

-296 GKVIKTFDVYA
+296 GKVIKTFDVYT

-327 IGTVGKLVSIA
+327 VGTVGKLVSVA

-344 MTYELLPNEEL
+344 MTYELLPNE
-355 TQLIKYTGGLNA
+355 QLSNLFKYAGGFQPNA
-367 NAMASRS
+367 LASNT

-380 SKNQRLLPVNL
+380 DKNQRLLPVNW
-391 DSLAQLK
+391 DSLSKLNADFNLK
-398 LDFALQ
+398 A
-404 NGDAVT
+404 GDAVVV
-410 IGRVNDDLENRVEVK
+410 GVVNEDLENQVEIK
-425 GPVYFPGVFPI
+425 GPVFFPGVFPL
-436 VLGDRVSD
+436 VTGDRVLD
-444 LILKA
+444 LIQKA
-449 GGLREQILLKRA
+449 GGIKEQAMLKRA

-467 KDETRKYIPLN
+467 KDETRKYIPL
-478 VETLVRNSS
+478 EISS
-487 DEGNVVLQKND
+487 LLSNTENPNNILLMKND

-530 GLTLGDVLVL
+530 GLTLGDLLVL

-591 KMQLLPFDIVSVR
+591 NTLLLPFDIVSVR
-604 RIPNFEF
+604 KIPNFEF

-635 VNDVVKLAGG
+635 VNDVVKMAGG
-645 LTPFAFAEGAKFDRP
+645 LTPYAFPEGAKYDRP

-669 DMKKAMQRR
+669 DMKKAMNRR
-678 GSMFNYTLKE
+678 GSMYNYTLKE
-688 GDIISVPKVIDYV
+688 GDIISVPKVIDYI
-701 SIYGSGIQYIENLI
+701 SIYGSGIQYIENLMN
-715 TLDTLTDYAVMNSP
+715 LDSLTDYAVMNSP

-736 GYYIRTFGNGYTS
+736 GYYIRTFGNGYTK
-749 DAWRAKTYVV
+749 DAWRSKTYVV
-759 ESNGRV
+759 EANGRV
-765 RRTINL
+765 RRTINF

-781 KGSSIYVISKEKKAK
+781 KGSAVYVISKEKKAK
-796 TSFKDRVNKIPTD
+796 SSFKDRLNKIPTD
-809 WNKVISDITVK
+809 WNKLISDITVK
-820 LTGFATLWALIQR
+820 LTGFATLWALIQN

>member
-1 MNTTKKSTYLCRL
+1 
-14 AMKKNCNL
+14 MKKKCNL
-22 FIGLLLAITSLTAQP
+22 FIGFVLAITSLCAQP
-37 ALAQNPATV
+37 SMGQNPATV

-56 LDLLS
+56 LDLLN

-68 GVEQAEKLA
+68 GVEQVEQLA
-77 IAKGMPASEA
+77 LAKGMPASEA
-87 QAFKDRLNKVQAKAP
+87 QAFKDRVIKIQANAP
-102 SNAATPALASEETAE
+102 VAAASPGTAIKE
-117 AKGKQALV
+117 ATDAKGKQAII
-125 EAATPI
+125 EAATPL

-136 VAPKADKP
+136 VAPKAEIP
-144 VTVYGQELFRKGDIK
+144 VTVYGQELFRKGDLK
-159 IYERSIDAKAPANYE
+159 IYERSIDAKAPSNYE

-229 SNNFNMSSNQ
+229 SNNFNMGSNQ

-327 IGTVGKLVSIA
+327 VGTVGKLVSID

-344 MTYELLPNEEL
+344 MTYELLPGEEL
-355 TQLIKYTGGLNA
+355 SQLIKFTGGLNA

-374 QVQRYI
+374 QVKRYVG
-380 SKNQRLLPVNL
+380 KNLSLLPINL
-391 DSLAQLK
+391 DSITQLK
-398 LDFALQ
+398 QDYKLQ
-404 NGDAVT
+404 NGDAVN
-410 IGRVNDDLENRVEVK
+410 IGNVNADLENSVEVK
-425 GPVYFPGVFPI
+425 GPVYFPGIFPI
-436 VLGDRVSD
+436 VEGDRVSE
-444 LILKA
+444 LITKA

-478 VETLVRNSS
+478 VQTILSNVAA
-487 DEGNVVLQKND
+487 DGNVVLKKND

-506 EFLDKFTVNINGEVK
+506 DFLDKFTVNVNGEVK
-521 NPVTLAYKE
+521 NPVTLAYKD
-530 GLTLGDVLVL
+530 GITLGDVLVL

-571 QTSTIS
+571 QASTIS
-577 LTIPKEITENQEVL
+577 LTIPKEITANEEVL
-591 KMQLLPFDIVSVR
+591 NTKLLPLDIVSVR

-611 QKTVELRGE
+611 QKSVELKGE

-635 VNDVVKLAGG
+635 VNDVVKIAGG
-645 LTPFAFAEGAKFDRP
+645 LTTYAFADGAKFDRP

-669 DMKKAMQRR
+669 DLKKAMKRR

-688 GDIISVPKVIDYV
+688 GDVITVPKVIDYV
-701 SIYGSGIQYIENLI
+701 SIYGSGIHYIENLI

-729 FVGGKRA
+729 FVNGKRA
-736 GYYIRTFGNGYTS
+736 GYYIRTFGNGYTA

-759 ESNGRV
+759 EANGRV
-765 RRTINL
+765 RRTINF

-781 KGSSIYVISKEKKAK
+781 KGSSIYVISKEKKEK
-796 TSFKDRVNKIPTD
+796 TLFKDRVNKIPTD
-809 WNKVISDITVK
+809 WNRVISDITIK
-820 LTGFATLWALIQR
+820 MTGFATLWALLKN

>member
-1 MNTTKKSTYLCRL
+1 
-14 AMKKNCNL
+14 MKKKCNL
-22 FIGLLLAITSLTAQP
+22 FIGLVLAMTSLLAQP

-46 KAAEFTDAQI
+46 KAADFTDAQI

-144 VTVYGQELFRKGDIK
+144 VTVYGQELFRKGDLK

-216 PFDRAKILIKTAL
+216 PFDRAKTLIKTAL

-327 IGTVGKLVSIA
+327 VSTVGKLVSID

-344 MTYELLPNEEL
+344 MTYELLPGEEL
-355 TQLIKYTGGLNA
+355 TQLIKFTGGLNA

-374 QVQRYI
+374 QVKRYVG
-380 SKNQRLLPVNL
+380 KNLSLLPINL
-391 DSLAQLK
+391 DSITQLK
-398 LDFALQ
+398 QDYKLQ
-404 NGDAVT
+404 NGDAVN
-410 IGRVNDDLENRVEVK
+410 IGNVNADLENSVEVK

-436 VLGDRVSD
+436 VEGDRVSE
-444 LILKA
+444 LITKA

-478 VETLVRNSS
+478 VETILGNIAG
-487 DEGNVVLQKND
+487 EGNILLKKND

-506 EFLDKFTVNINGEVK
+506 DFLDKFTVNVNGEVK

-571 QTSTIS
+571 QTATME

-591 KMQLLPFDIVSVR
+591 NTPMLPFDIVSVR
-604 RIPNFEF
+604 RIPNFEL
-611 QKTVELRGE
+611 QKTITLKGE
-620 FQYPGIYVIQ
+620 FKYPGIYVIQ

-635 VNDVVKLAGG
+635 VNDAVKLAGG
-645 LTPFAFAEGAKFDRP
+645 LTSYAFPEGAKFDRP

-669 DMKKAMQRR
+669 DLKKAIQRR

-715 TLDTLTDYAVMNSP
+715 TLDTLIDYAVMNSP
-729 FVGGKRA
+729 FVNGKRA
-736 GYYIRTFGNGYTS
+736 GYYIRTFGNGYTA
-749 DAWRAKTYVV
+749 DAWRSKTYVV
-759 ESNGRV
+759 EANGRV
-765 RRTINL
+765 RRTVNL

-781 KGSSIYVISKEKKAK
+781 KGSAIYVISKEKKAK
-796 TSFKDRVNKIPTD
+796 SSFKDRVNKIPTD

-820 LTGFATLWALIQR
+820 LTGLATLWALLTR

>member
-1 MNTTKKSTYLCRL
+1 
-14 AMKKNCNL
+14 
-22 FIGLLLAITSLTAQP
+22 
-37 ALAQNPATV
+37 
-46 KAAEFTDAQI
+46 
-56 LDLLS
+56 
-61 QAQAAGL
+61 
-68 GVEQAEKLA
+68 
-77 IAKGMPASEA
+77 
-87 QAFKDRLNKVQAKAP
+87 
-102 SNAATPALASEETAE
+102 
-117 AKGKQALV
+117 
-125 EAATPI
+125 
-131 TGSEI
+131 
-136 VAPKADKP
+136 
-144 VTVYGQELFRKGDIK
+144 
-159 IYERSIDAKAPANYE
+159 
-174 LGVGDELGISIFG
+174 
-187 VSYYNTVAKVDSRGR
+187 
-202 IELGQLGSIYVKGV
+202 LGSIYVKGIA
-216 PFDRAKILIKTAL
+216 FDKAKVLIKTAL
-229 SNNFNMSSNQ
+229 SNNFNMGSNQ
-239 VEISLA
+239 LEISLA

-296 GKVIKTFDVYA
+296 GKVIKTFDVYT
-307 YLQNPGSDDDFFL
+307 YLQNPGSEDDFFL

-327 IGTVGKLVSIA
+327 VGTVGKLVNIA

-344 MTYELLPNEEL
+344 MTYELLPNE
-355 TQLIKYTGGLNA
+355 QLSNLFKYAGGFQPNA
-367 NAMASRS
+367 LASNT

-380 SKNQRLLPVNL
+380 DKNQRLLPVNW
-391 DSLAQLK
+391 DSLSKLNADFNLK
-398 LDFALQ
+398 A
-404 NGDAVT
+404 GDAVVV
-410 IGRVNDDLENRVEVK
+410 GVVNEDLENQVEIK
-425 GPVYFPGVFPI
+425 GPVFFPGVFPLVI
-436 VLGDRVSD
+436 GDRVLD
-444 LILKA
+444 LIQKA
-449 GGLREQILLKRA
+449 GGIKEQAMLKRA

-467 KDETRKYIPLN
+467 KDETRKYIPL
-478 VETLVRNSS
+478 EISS
-487 DEGNVVLQKND
+487 LLSNTENPNNIPLMKND

-521 NPVTLAYKE
+521 NPITLAYKE

-635 VNDVVKLAGG
+635 VNDAVKMAGG
-645 LTPFAFAEGAKFDRP
+645 LTPYAFPEGAKFDRP

-669 DMKKAMQRR
+669 DMKKAMNRR
-678 GSMFNYTLKE
+678 GSMYNYTLKE
-688 GDIISVPKVIDYV
+688 GDIISVPKLIDY
-701 SIYGSGIQYIENLI
+701 SRIYGSGIQYIENL
-715 TLDTLTDYAVMNSP
+715 TNLDTLTDYAVMNSP

-736 GYYIRTFGNGYTS
+736 GYYIRTFGNGYTK
-749 DAWRAKTYVV
+749 DAWRSKTYVV
-759 ESNGRV
+759 EANGRV
-765 RRTINL
+765 RRTINCYL
-771 YAFRVSPKVK
+771 FRVSPKVK
-781 KGSSIYVISKEKKAK
+781 KGSAVYVISKEQKAK
-796 TSFKDRVNKIPTD
+796 SSFKDRVNKIPTD
-809 WNKVISDITVK
+809 WNKVISDITIK
-820 LTGFATLWALIQR
+820 LTGLATLWALINQ

>member
-1 MNTTKKSTYLCRL
+1 MKTTKKSTYLCRL

-22 FIGLLLAITSLTAQP
+22 FIGLLLAVTSLMAQP

-87 QAFKDRLNKVQAKAP
+87 QAFKDRVNKIQANAPVAAASPGTAIKEATDAKA
-102 SNAATPALASEETAE
+102 
-117 AKGKQALV
+117 KQALV

-216 PFDRAKILIKTAL
+216 PFDKAKVLIKTAL

-611 QKTVELRGE
+611 QKTVELKGE

-688 GDIISVPKVIDYV
+688 GDIITVPKVIDYV

-759 ESNGRV
+759 EANGRV
-765 RRTINL
+765 RRTVNL

-796 TSFKDRVNKIPTD
+796 TTFKDRVNKIPTD
-809 WNKVISDITVK
+809 WNKVISDITIK
-820 LTGFATLWALIQR
+820 LTGFATLWALIQK

>member
-1 MNTTKKSTYLCRL
+1 MLS
-14 AMKKNCNL
+14 
-22 FIGLLLAITSLTAQP
+22 ITSLMAQP
-37 ALAQNPATV
+37 AMSQNPSTL
-46 KAAEFTDAQI
+46 KSSEFTDAQI

-87 QAFKDRLNKVQAKAP
+87 QAFKDRLNKIQAKAP
-102 SNAATPALASEETAE
+102 ATAATPVLSTAE
-117 AKGKQALV
+117 SAESKGKQALL

-136 VAPKADKP
+136 VAPKADIP
-144 VTVYGQELFRKGDIK
+144 VTVYGQELFRKGDLK
-159 IYERSIDAKAPANYE
+159 IYERSLDAKAPANYE

-187 VSYYNTVAKVDSRGR
+187 VSYYNTVTKVDSRGR
-202 IELGQLGSIYVKGV
+202 IELGQLGSIYVKGIA
-216 PFDRAKILIKTAL
+216 FDKAKVLIKTAL
-229 SNNFNMSSNQ
+229 SNNFNMGSNQ
-239 VEISLA
+239 LEISLA

-307 YLQNPGSDDDFFL
+307 YLQNPGSEDDFFL

-327 IGTVGKLVSIA
+327 VGTVGKLVSIA

-344 MTYELLPNEEL
+344 MTYELLPNEQL
-355 TQLIKYTGGLNA
+355 SILFKYAGGFQPNALASNTQV
-367 NAMASRS
+367 R
-374 QVQRYI
+374 RYI
-380 SKNQRLLPVNL
+380 DKNQRLLPVNW
-391 DSLAQLK
+391 DSLSKLYADFNLK
-398 LDFALQ
+398 A
-404 NGDAVT
+404 GDDVVL
-410 IGRVNDDLENRVEVK
+410 GVVNEDLENQVEIK
-425 GPVYFPGVFPI
+425 GPVFFPGVFPL
-436 VLGDRVSD
+436 VAGDRVLD
-444 LILKA
+444 LIQKA
-449 GGLREQILLKRA
+449 GGIMEQAMLKRA

-467 KDETRKYIPLN
+467 KDESRKYIPLQVSLLLDN
-478 VETLVRNSS
+478 QENPNNML
-487 DEGNVVLQKND
+487 LMKND

-506 EFLDKFTVNINGEVK
+506 EFLNKFTVKINGEVK
-521 NPVTLAYKE
+521 NPLTLAYKE
-530 GLTLGDVLVL
+530 GLTLGDALVL

-577 LTIPKEITENQEVL
+577 LAIPKEITENQEEL
-591 KMQLLPFDIVSVR
+591 NTLLLPFDIVSVR
-604 RIPNFEF
+604 KIPNFEF

-635 VNDVVKLAGG
+635 VNDAVKMAGG
-645 LTPFAFAEGAKFDRP
+645 LTPYAFPEGAKFDRP

-669 DMKKAMQRR
+669 DMKKAMNRR
-678 GSMFNYTLKE
+678 GSMYNYTLKE
-688 GDIISVPKVIDYV
+688 GDIISVPKVIDYI
-701 SIYGSGIQYIENLI
+701 SIYGSGIQYIENLMN
-715 TLDTLTDYAVMNSP
+715 LDSLTDYAVMNSP

-736 GYYIRTFGNGYTS
+736 GYYIRTFGNGYTR
-749 DAWRAKTYVV
+749 DAWRSKTYVV
-759 ESNGRV
+759 EANGRV
-765 RRTINL
+765 RRTINF
-771 YAFRVSPKVK
+771 YVFRVSPKVK
-781 KGSSIYVISKEKKAK
+781 KGSAIYVISKEKKAK
-796 TSFKDRVNKIPTD
+796 SNFKDSVNKIPTD
-809 WNKVISDITVK
+809 WNKVISDITIK
-820 LTGFATLWALIQR
+820 LTGLATLWTLIKK

>member
-1 MNTTKKSTYLCRL
+1 
-14 AMKKNCNL
+14 MKKKCNL
-22 FIGLLLAITSLTAQP
+22 FIGLVLAITSLCAQP
-37 ALAQNPATV
+37 SMGQNPATV

-61 QAQAAGL
+61 QAKAAGL

-77 IAKGMPASEA
+77 LAKGMPASEA
-87 QAFKDRLNKVQAKAP
+87 QAFKDRVNKIQANAP
-102 SNAATPALASEETAE
+102 VAAASPGTAIQE
-117 AKGKQALV
+117 ATDAKGKQAII
-125 EAATPI
+125 EAATPL

-136 VAPKADKP
+136 VAPKAEIP
-144 VTVYGQELFRKGDIK
+144 VTVYGQELFRKGDLK
-159 IYERSIDAKAPANYE
+159 IYERSIDAKAPSNYE

-187 VSYYNTVAKVDSRGR
+187 VSYYNAVAKVDSRGR

-229 SNNFNMSSNQ
+229 SNNFNMGSNQ

-296 GKVIKTFDVYA
+296 GKIIKTFDVYA

-327 IGTVGKLVSIA
+327 VGTVGKLVSID

-344 MTYELLPNEEL
+344 MTYELLPGEEL
-355 TQLIKYTGGLNA
+355 TQLIKFTGGLNA

-374 QVQRYI
+374 QVKRYLG
-380 SKNQRLLPVNL
+380 KNLSLLPINL
-391 DSLAQLK
+391 DSITQLK
-398 LDFALQ
+398 QDYKLQ
-404 NGDAVT
+404 NGDAVN
-410 IGRVNDDLENRVEVK
+410 IGNVNADLENSVEVK

-436 VLGDRVSD
+436 VEGDRVSE
-444 LILKA
+444 LITKA

-478 VETLVRNSS
+478 VETILGNVAA
-487 DEGNVVLQKND
+487 EGNVVLKKND

-506 EFLDKFTVNINGEVK
+506 DFLDKFTVNVNGEVK

-571 QTSTIS
+571 QTATME

-591 KMQLLPFDIVSVR
+591 NTPMLPFDIVSVR
-604 RIPNFEF
+604 RIPNFEL
-611 QKTVELRGE
+611 QKTITLKGE
-620 FQYPGIYVIQ
+620 FKYPGIYVIQ

-635 VNDVVKLAGG
+635 VNDAVKLAGG
-645 LTPFAFAEGAKFDRP
+645 LTPYAFPEGAKFDRP

-669 DMKKAMQRR
+669 DLKKAMQRR

-715 TLDTLTDYAVMNSP
+715 TLDSLTDYAVMNSP
-729 FVGGKRA
+729 FVNGKRA

-749 DAWRAKTYVV
+749 DAWRSKTYVV
-759 ESNGRV
+759 EANGRV
-765 RRTINL
+765 RRTVNL

-781 KGSSIYVISKEKKAK
+781 KGSAIYVISKEKKAK
-796 TSFKDRVNKIPTD
+796 NSFKDRVNKIPTD

>member
-1 MNTTKKSTYLCRL
+1 
-14 AMKKNCNL
+14 MKKKCNL
-22 FIGLLLAITSLTAQP
+22 FIGLVLSITSLCAQP
-37 ALAQNPATV
+37 AMGQNPATV

-61 QAQAAGL
+61 QAKAAGL

-77 IAKGMPASEA
+77 LAKGMPASEA
-87 QAFKDRLNKVQAKAP
+87 QAFKDRVNKIQANAP
-102 SNAATPALASEETAE
+102 VAAASPGTAIKE
-117 AKGKQALV
+117 ATDAKGKQAIV
-125 EAATPI
+125 EAATPL

-136 VAPKADKP
+136 VAPKAEIP
-144 VTVYGQELFRKGDIK
+144 VTVYGQELFRKGDLK
-159 IYERSIDAKAPANYE
+159 IYERSIDAKAPSNYE

-327 IGTVGKLVSIA
+327 VGTVGKLVSID

-344 MTYELLPNEEL
+344 MTYELLPGEEL
-355 TQLIKYTGGLNA
+355 SQLIKFTGGLNA

-374 QVQRYI
+374 QVKRYVG
-380 SKNQRLLPVNL
+380 KNLSLLPINL
-391 DSLAQLK
+391 DSITQLK
-398 LDFALQ
+398 QDYKLQ
-404 NGDAVT
+404 NGDAVN
-410 IGRVNDDLENRVEVK
+410 IGNVNADLENSVEVK

-436 VLGDRVSD
+436 VEGDRVSE
-444 LILKA
+444 LITKA

-478 VETLVRNSS
+478 VQTIL
-487 DEGNVVLQKND
+487 GNVASDGNVLLKKND

-506 EFLDKFTVNINGEVK
+506 DFLDKFTVNVNGEVK
-521 NPVTLAYKE
+521 TPVTLAYKE

-571 QTSTIS
+571 QTATME

-591 KMQLLPFDIVSVR
+591 NTPMLPFDIVSVR
-604 RIPNFEF
+604 RIPNFEL
-611 QKTVELRGE
+611 QKTITLKGE
-620 FQYPGIYVIQ
+620 FKYPGIYVIQ

-635 VNDVVKLAGG
+635 VNDAVKLAGG
-645 LTPFAFAEGAKFDRP
+645 LTPYAFPEGAKFDRP

-669 DMKKAMQRR
+669 DLKKAMQRR
-678 GSMFNYTLKE
+678 GSMFNYILKE

-715 TLDTLTDYAVMNSP
+715 TLDSLTDYAVMNSP
-729 FVGGKRA
+729 FVNGKRA
-736 GYYIRTFGNGYTS
+736 GYYIRTFGNGYTA
-749 DAWRAKTYVV
+749 DAWRSKTYVV
-759 ESNGRV
+759 EANGRV
-765 RRTINL
+765 RRTVNL

-781 KGSSIYVISKEKKAK
+781 KGSAIYVISKEKKAK
-796 TSFKDRVNKIPTD
+796 SSFKDRFNKIPTD

-820 LTGFATLWALIQR
+820 LTGFATLWALIQK

>member
-1 MNTTKKSTYLCRL
+1 MNTTQKSTYLCRL
-14 AMKKNCNL
+14 AMKKKCNL
-22 FIGLLLAITSLTAQP
+22 FIGLMLAITSLMAQP
-37 ALAQNPATV
+37 ALSQNPTTV
-46 KAAEFTDAQI
+46 KASDFTDAQI

-77 IAKGMPASEA
+77 IAKGMSASEA
-87 QAFKDRLNKVQAKAP
+87 QAFKDRLNKIQAKAP
-102 SNAATPALASEETAE
+102 ATAATPAQSTAEATE
-117 AKGKQALV
+117 AKGKQALL
-125 EAATPI
+125 EAAAPI

-136 VAPKADKP
+136 VAPKADRP

-216 PFDRAKILIKTAL
+216 PFDKAKVLIKTAL
-229 SNNFNMSSNQ
+229 SNNFNMGSNQ
-239 VEISLA
+239 LEISLA

-327 IGTVGKLVSIA
+327 VGTVGKLVSIT

-591 KMQLLPFDIVSVR
+591 KMQLLPFDIVFVR

-645 LTPFAFAEGAKFDRP
+645 LTPFAFPEGAKFDRP

-688 GDIISVPKVIDYV
+688 GDIITVPKVIDYV

-715 TLDTLTDYAVMNSP
+715 TLDTQTDFAVMNSP

-759 ESNGRV
+759 EANGRV
-765 RRTINL
+765 RRTVNL

-796 TSFKDRVNKIPTD
+796 TSLKDRVNKIPTD

-820 LTGFATLWALIQR
+820 LTGFATLWTLIQR

>member
-1 MNTTKKSTYLCRL
+1 
-14 AMKKNCNL
+14 MKKKCNL
-22 FIGLLLAITSLTAQP
+22 FIGFVLAITTLCAQP
-37 ALAQNPATV
+37 TMGQNPASV
-46 KAAEFTDAQI
+46 KASDFTDAQI

-144 VTVYGQELFRKGDIK
+144 VTVYGQELFRKGDLK

-216 PFDRAKILIKTAL
+216 PFDRAKTLIKTAL

-327 IGTVGKLVSIA
+327 VGTVGKLVSID

-344 MTYELLPNEEL
+344 MTYELLPGEEL
-355 TQLIKYTGGLNA
+355 TQLIKFTGGLNA

-374 QVQRYI
+374 QVKRYVG
-380 SKNQRLLPVNL
+380 KNLSLLPINL
-391 DSLAQLK
+391 DSITQLK
-398 LDFALQ
+398 QDYKLQ
-404 NGDAVT
+404 NGDAVN
-410 IGRVNDDLENRVEVK
+410 IGNVNADLENSVEVK

-436 VLGDRVSD
+436 VEGDRVSE
-444 LILKA
+444 LITKA

-478 VETLVRNSS
+478 VQTILGNVAA
-487 DEGNVVLQKND
+487 DGNVVLKKND

-506 EFLDKFTVNINGEVK
+506 DFLDKFTVNVNGEVK

-571 QTSTIS
+571 QTATME

-591 KMQLLPFDIVSVR
+591 NTPMLPFDIVSVR
-604 RIPNFEF
+604 RIPNFEL
-611 QKTVELRGE
+611 QKTITLKGE
-620 FQYPGIYVIQ
+620 FKYPGIYVIQ

-635 VNDVVKLAGG
+635 VNDAVKLAGG
-645 LTPFAFAEGAKFDRP
+645 LTPYAFPEGAKFDRP

-669 DMKKAMQRR
+669 DLKKAMQRR

-729 FVGGKRA
+729 FVNGKRA
-736 GYYIRTFGNGYTS
+736 GYYIRTFGNGYTA
-749 DAWRAKTYVV
+749 DAWRSKTYVV
-759 ESNGRV
+759 EANGRV
-765 RRTINL
+765 RRTVNL

-781 KGSSIYVISKEKKAK
+781 KGSAIYVISKEKKAK
-796 TSFKDRVNKIPTD
+796 SSFKDRVNKIPTD
-809 WNKVISDITVK
+809 WNKVIQDITVK
-820 LTGFATLWALIQR
+820 ITGFATLWALLTQ

>member
-1 MNTTKKSTYLCRL
+1 
-14 AMKKNCNL
+14 MKKKCNL
-22 FIGLLLAITSLTAQP
+22 FIGLVLAITSLCAQP
-37 ALAQNPATV
+37 AMSQNPATL
-46 KAAEFTDAQI
+46 KASEFTDAQI

-61 QAQAAGL
+61 QAKAAGL
-68 GVEQAEKLA
+68 GIEQAEKLA
-77 IAKGMPASEA
+77 LAKGMPASEA
-87 QAFKDRLNKVQAKAP
+87 QAFKDRANKILANSTVTAGSKGAAVKEDDKGNQARLQAD
-102 SNAATPALASEETAE
+102 SLLSDSAE
-117 AKGKQALV
+117 AL
-125 EAATPI
+125 T
-131 TGSEI
+131 S
-136 VAPKADKP
+136 KAERS

-159 IYERSIDAKAPANYE
+159 IYERSIDAKAPSNYE
-174 LGVGDELGISIFG
+174 LGVGDEIGISIFG

-296 GKVIKTFDVYA
+296 GKAIKTFDVYA
-307 YLQNPGSDDDFFL
+307 FLQNPGSDDDFFL

-327 IGTVGKLVSIA
+327 VGTVGKLVSID

-344 MTYELLPNEEL
+344 MTYEMLPGEEL
-355 TQLIKYTGGLNA
+355 SQLIKFTGGLNA

-374 QVQRYI
+374 QVKRYVG
-380 SKNQRLLPVNL
+380 KNLSLLPINL
-391 DSLAQLK
+391 DSITQLK
-398 LDFALQ
+398 QDYKLQ
-404 NGDAVT
+404 NGDAVN
-410 IGRVNDDLENRVEVK
+410 IGNVNADLENSVEVK

-436 VLGDRVSD
+436 VEGDRVSE
-444 LILKA
+444 LITKA

-478 VETLVRNSS
+478 VETIL
-487 DEGNVVLQKND
+487 GNVAADGNVLLKKND

-506 EFLDKFTVNINGEVK
+506 DFLDKFTVNVNGEVK
-521 NPVTLAYKE
+521 NPLTLAYKE

-562 PNYKPGEPY
+562 PYYKPGEPY
-571 QTSTIS
+571 QTSTME
-577 LTIPKEITENQEVL
+577 LTIPKEITENQEIL
-591 KMQLLPFDIVSVR
+591 NTPLLPFDVVSVR
-604 RIPNFEF
+604 RIPNFEL
-611 QKTVELRGE
+611 QKTITLKGE
-620 FQYPGIYVIQ
+620 FKYPGIYVIQ
-630 DKGFT
+630 NKGFT
-635 VNDVVKLAGG
+635 ISDAVKLAGG
-645 LTPFAFAEGAKFDRP
+645 LTPYAFPEGAKFERP
-660 NLPGGFLVF
+660 SLPGGFLVF
-669 DMKKAMQRR
+669 DLKKALKRR
-678 GSMFNYTLKE
+678 SSMYNYSLTE
-688 GDIISVPKVIDYV
+688 GDVITVSKVIDYV
-701 SIYGSGIQYIENLI
+701 SIYGSGIQYIENQI
-715 TLDTLTDYAVMNSP
+715 TLDTLTDVVVMNSP
-729 FVGGKRA
+729 FINGKRA
-736 GYYIRTFGNGYTS
+736 GYYIRNFGNGFTP
-749 DAWRAKTYVV
+749 DAWRSKTFVV
-759 ESNGRV
+759 ETNGRV
-765 RRTINL
+765 RRTVNL
-771 YAFRVSPKVK
+771 YVVRIYPKVN
-781 KGSSIYVISKEKKAK
+781 KGSSIYVNSKVKKGE
-796 TSFKDRVNKIPTD
+796 VNRIPTD

-820 LTGFATLWALIQR
+820 LTGLATIWALLTR